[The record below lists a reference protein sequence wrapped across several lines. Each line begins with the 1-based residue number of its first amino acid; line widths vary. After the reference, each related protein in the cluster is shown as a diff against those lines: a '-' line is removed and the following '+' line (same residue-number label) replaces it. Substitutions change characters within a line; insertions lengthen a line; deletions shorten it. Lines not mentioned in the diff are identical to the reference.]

1 MVDSAILV
9 PTPDCYLES
18 ERRGSLLESEALR
31 TIRGPCAIL
40 EAPME
45 TNVSMRA
52 WGATLQRLWC
62 LSHVTRDTDSTRVI
76 LNHETNVRKS
86 NIGHSQMVMLMLSLC
101 VCVLSPV
108 RLFVTSWTV
117 ARQTPLYMGFSQ
129 ESWGG
134 LLFLSPRDLPDS
146 GIEPRSPVS
155 LALQADSIF
164 FFNLKSRLYLF
175 LPDFLP
181 LFFLFLKLNLF

>member
-1 MVDSAILV
+1 MSA
-9 PTPDCYLES
+9 S
-18 ERRGSLLESEALR
+18 F
-31 TIRGPCAIL
+31 
-40 EAPME
+40 E
-45 TNVSMRA
+45 T
-52 WGATLQRLWC
+52 Q
-62 LSHVTRDTDSTRVI
+62 
-76 LNHETNVRKS
+76 
-86 NIGHSQMVMLMLSLC
+86 Q
-101 VCVLSPV
+101 
-108 RLFVTSWTV
+108 TV